1 MIVLQSARSWK
12 GSSMRKLI
20 LGAMWV
26 SLLLWH
32 GAPYAHGQ
40 KAVEMFIPLG
50 QSPGLSGKVTVIG
63 EIDAVNA
70 QQRTIT
76 IAGPAEAWV
85 AEVTDRTKIWLDRSQ
100 LRLTNRAGAFDDLA
114 TGLRVEV
121 KYQSDGPRGTG
132 PAEWIKVQVTS
143 PTAN

>member
-50 QSPGLSGKVTVIG
+50 QSPGLSGKVTVMG

-76 IAGPAEAWV
+76 IAGPAKAWV
-85 AEVTDRTKIWLDRSQ
+85 AEVTDRTKIWLDRSK
-100 LRLTNRAGAFDDLA
+100 LRQTNQAGTFDDLT
-114 TGLRVEV
+114 TGLMVEV
-121 KYQSDGPRGTG
+121 KYQADVQRGKG
-132 PAEWIKVQVTS
+132 PAEWIKVRVTQ